1 MDSSREL
8 ASIYT
13 ISFVISLYLILL
25 IGIQTFNMMELKFNP
40 NQTAPKIF
48 NWAQLW

>member
-13 ISFVISLYLILL
+13 ISFVIRLYLILL
-25 IGIQTFNMMELKFNP
+25 IGVKISDVMGLKFSPDEP
-40 NQTAPKIF
+40 NKP
-48 NWAQLW
+48 